1 MGWEKWVHD
10 NGAEKTG
17 KITQAAQL
25 KESILMMVTSKIG
38 PLQDAVDLGISTEV
52 ESALLLVW
60 KNIAF

>member
-25 KESILMMVTSKIG
+25 KESILMMGTSKIG
-38 PLQDAVDLGISTEV
+38 PLQDTVDFDISTEV

>member
-38 PLQDAVDLGISTEV
+38 PLQDAVDFDISTEV